1 MSIIT
6 VFAGI
11 YCNEELA
18 IKEILKKTGYKY
30 LTDSDIVSN
39 ASRLSDLPESKVV
52 KAFSAK
58 TSVFNQFTH
67 EKERSIAYLKLAV
80 AEMLTEDNIL
90 INGFTSLLIPTGIA
104 HVLRVCFIAD
114 MKYRVSTACSSR
126 TSIEADLIVMSESE
140 ALKMLHKSDEDRISW
155 TKSILEKDDPWDI
168 SIYDMVLPT
177 DKMTPR
183 EIANLVEKTLEKD
196 ILKASADSQKAI
208 QDFILA
214 YRVETALAKEGHFIT
229 AEADS
234 GAVTIIINKNVLMLK
249 RLEEE
254 LQSIAGKISGVKSV
268 ATKVGKKFYQA
279 DIVRKYD
286 LEMPSKLLLVDDE
299 RQFVQTLSE
308 RLRLREIGSV
318 VAYDGQSALDMI
330 KEEEPD
336 VMILDLK
343 MPGINGIEVLKQVKQ
358 TNPLIEV
365 IILTG
370 QGSEADKKLCMELG
384 AFAYLEKPVDVSVL
398 SETIK
403 KANEKIKQSRENK

>member
-6 VFAGI
+6 VFTGI
-11 YCNEELA
+11 YCNEESA

-30 LTDSDIVSN
+30 LTDADIVSK
-39 ASRLSDLPESKVV
+39 ASRLSDLPESKVL

-58 TSVFNQFTH
+58 ASVFNQFTH
-67 EKERSIAYLKLAV
+67 EKERSVAYLKLAV
-80 AEMLTEDNIL
+80 AETLTEDNIL
-90 INGFTSLLIPTGIA
+90 IHGFTSLLIPTGIA
-104 HVLRVCFIAD
+104 HVLRVCLIAD
-114 MKYRVSTACSSR
+114 MKYRVSIASS
-126 TSIEADLIVMSESE
+126 SGVSESE
-140 ALKMLHKSDEDRISW
+140 ALKILHKSDEDRIAW

-177 DKMTPR
+177 DKMTS
-183 EIANLVEKTLEKD
+183 EKVANLLEKTLERD
-196 ILKASADSQKAI
+196 ILKASADSEKAI

-214 YRVETALAKEGHFIT
+214 SRVETVLAKEGHIIT
-229 AEADS
+229 AEADA
-234 GAVTIIINKNVLMLK
+234 GTVTLTINKKVLMLK

-254 LQSIAGKISGVKSV
+254 LQSIAGKITGVKSV

-279 DIVRKYD
+279 DVYRKYD

-299 RQFVQTLSE
+299 RQFAQTLSE

-318 VAYDGQSALDMI
+318 IAYDGESALDMI

-343 MPGINGIEVLKQVKQ
+343 MPGIDGIEVLKRVKQ

-370 QGSEADKKLCMELG
+370 HGSEADRELCMKLG
-384 AFAYLEKPVDVSVL
+384 AFAYLEKPVDVNVL

-403 KANEKIKQSRENK
+403 KANEKIMQSRQNK

>member
-11 YCNEELA
+11 YCNEESA

-30 LTDSDIVSN
+30 LTDADIVSK
-39 ASRLSDLPESKVV
+39 AGKLSGLSESKVL

-58 TSVFNQFTH
+58 TSVFNQMTH
-67 EKERSIAYLKLAV
+67 EKERSVAYLKLAV
-80 AEMLTEDNIL
+80 AETLTEDNLL
-90 INGFTSLLIPTGIA
+90 INGFTSLLIPAGIA
-104 HVLRVCFIAD
+104 HVLKVCLIAD
-114 MKYRVSTACSSR
+114 MKYRVSLASS
-126 TSIEADLIVMSESE
+126 SGMSESE
-140 ALKMLHKSDEDRISW
+140 AVKMIHKSDEDKISW

-177 DKMTPR
+177 DKMTP
-183 EIANLVEKTLEKD
+183 EETADLVEKTLEKD
-196 ILKASADSQKAI
+196 ILKASADSEKAI
-208 QDFILA
+208 QNIILA
-214 YRVETALAKEGHFIT
+214 SRVETALAKEGHFIT
-229 AEADS
+229 AEADA
-234 GAVTIIINKNVLMLK
+234 GAITLIINKKVLMLK

-254 LQSIAGKISGVKSV
+254 LQSIASKIPGVKSV

-279 DIVRKYD
+279 DVYRKYD

-299 RQFVQTLSE
+299 RKFAQTLSE

-318 VAYDGQSALDMI
+318 VAYDGESALDMI

-343 MPGINGIEVLKQVKQ
+343 MPGIDGIEVLKRVKQ

-370 QGSEADKKLCMELG
+370 HGSEADKELCMQLG
-384 AFAYLEKPVDVSVL
+384 AFAYLEKPVDVNIL

-403 KANEKIKQSRENK
+403 KANEKIKQSRKNK